1 MAKKNKKIQLYD
13 IPQASD
19 TPIMEQ
25 PKQVVEEQKPAATAT
40 PVAETTA
47 ETPATTEVKEEA
59 TAFPLTPLYDRV
71 TAKQAEAQAAQERAD
86 ALVEVFKKADGE
98 GRAMLLNIMK
108 EAEPKKDED
117 EEKRLRTLAKV
128 QAWGDMLG
136 ALTSGVVANTGRYGK
151 GYIPYLPSGSALS
164 SIDKINE
171 MQDEYAKRKLEWDGN
186 MLNFRLGQEQA
197 KIDAAKALATA
208 AQSDAAAKAKEADDA
223 YADALDAADRWTR
236 LGIEEEGRNA
246 RNAANIA
253 SRERVA
259 YINAMNKGRGG
270 SGKDADEEDMDDIML
285 GWYDILDPWMPQ
297 DIESWAEEYDIKGKS
312 LGKKK
317 TVKKSTYEDDLP
329 ARKRDAKRNVV
340 LKRAK
345 ALYETGEFSQDEA
358 FLIALGED
366 LKAKGMPKADI
377 QLVLRYMQQGY
388 DYKEALAMVARNKM
402 N

>member
-1 MAKKNKKIQLYD
+1 MAKKNKEIQLYD

-25 PKQVVEEQKPAATAT
+25 PKQEVEEQTPAATAT
-40 PVAETTA
+40 PVAETTT
-47 ETPATTEVKEEA
+47 ETPATTEAKEVA
-59 TAFPLTPLYDRV
+59 AASPLTPLYDRV

-86 ALVEVFKKADGE
+86 ALVEAFKKADGE
-98 GRAMLLNIMK
+98 GRAMLLNILK

-208 AQSDAAAKAKEADDA
+208 AQSDADAKAKEADDA

-259 YINAMNKGRGG
+259 YINAMNKGKGG
-270 SGKDADEEDMDDIML
+270 SGKDEEDEDALFLD
-285 GWYDILDPWMPQ
+285 WYDVYEPWEAR
-297 DIESWAEEYDIKGKS
+297 DIESWTEEYDMRGNAD
-312 LGKKK
+312 GKKK

-329 ARKRDAKRNVV
+329 SRQRDAKRNVV

-345 ALYETGEFSQDEA
+345 VLYDTGDFTKDEA
-358 FLIALGED
+358 LMIAIGED
-366 LKAKGMPKADI
+366 LKAKGMPQADI

>member
-1 MAKKNKKIQLYD
+1 MAKKNKKMQLYD

-25 PKQVVEEQKPAATAT
+25 SKQEVEEQKPAATAT
-40 PVAETTA
+40 PSAETTA
-47 ETPATTEVKEEA
+47 ETPATTEVKEE
-59 TAFPLTPLYDRV
+59 TAASPLTPLYDRV
-71 TAKQAEAQAAQERAD
+71 TAKQAEAQAAQERAN
-86 ALVEVFKKADGE
+86 ALVEAFKKADGE
-98 GRAMLLNIMK
+98 GRAMLLNILK

-208 AQSDAAAKAKEADDA
+208 AQSDADAKAKEADDA

-253 SRERVA
+253 ARERVA
-259 YINAMNKGRGG
+259 YINAMNKGKGG
-270 SGKDADEEDMDDIML
+270 SGKDEEDEDALFL
-285 GWYDILDPWMPQ
+285 GWYDILEPWEPQ
-297 DIESWAEEYDIKGKS
+297 DIESWTEEYDMRGNAD
-312 LGKKK
+312 GKKK
-317 TVKKSTYEDDLP
+317 TITKSKYKDDLP
-329 ARKRDAKRNVV
+329 DRERDAKRNVV

-345 ALYETGEFSQDEA
+345 VLYDTGDFTKEEALMIAVGENLE
-358 FLIALGED
+358 
-366 LKAKGMPKADI
+366 AKGLPVEDI
-377 QLVLRYMQQGY
+377 QRVLKYMQQGY
-388 DYKEALAMVARNKM
+388 DYKRAVAMVVKRHNL
-402 N
+402 

>member
-1 MAKKNKKIQLYD
+1 MAKKNKKIELYD

-25 PKQVVEEQKPAATAT
+25 PKQVVEEQTPAPT
-40 PVAETTA
+40 PTPAVAE
-47 ETPATTEVKEEA
+47 EQTPATTETKEEA
-59 TAFPLTPLYDRV
+59 TASSLTPLYDRV
-71 TAKQAEAQAAQERAD
+71 VAKQAEAQAAQERAD
-86 ALVEVFKKADGE
+86 ALVEAFKKADGE

-108 EAEPKKDED
+108 EAEPKKDEG

-186 MLNFRLGQEQA
+186 MLNFRLGNEQA

-208 AQSDAAAKAKEADDA
+208 AQSDADAKAKEAEDA

-246 RNAANIA
+246 RNAADIA

-259 YINAMNKGRGG
+259 YINAMNKGKGG
-270 SGKDADEEDMDDIML
+270 SGKNADEDKDAIML
-285 GWYDILDPWMPQ
+285 GWYDILEPWEPQ
-297 DIESWAEEYDIKGKS
+297 DIESWTEEYDIKGNS
-312 LGKKK
+312 LGRKK

-329 ARKRDAKRNVV
+329 DRKRDAKRNVV

-345 ALYETGEFSQDEA
+345 ALYETGDFTKEEA
-358 FLIALGED
+358 LMVAVGED

-388 DYKEALAMVARNKM
+388 DYKEALAKVARNKM

>member
-25 PKQVVEEQKPAATAT
+25 PKQEVEEQTPAATAT

-59 TAFPLTPLYDRV
+59 TASPLTPLYDRV

-86 ALVEVFKKADGE
+86 ALVEAFKRADGE

-151 GYIPYLPSGSALS
+151 GYIPYLPSGSVLS

-208 AQSDAAAKAKEADDA
+208 AQRDAAAKAKEADDA

-253 SRERVA
+253 SRERTA
-259 YINAMNKGRGG
+259 YINAMNKGG

-297 DIESWAEEYDIKGKS
+297 DIESWTEEYDVKGKS

-317 TVKKSTYEDDLP
+317 TAKKSTYEDDLP
-329 ARKRDAKRNVV
+329 VRQRKLNKNAVI
-340 LKRAK
+340 KRAK
-345 ALYETGEFSQDEA
+345 ALYETGEFSQEEA

-377 QLVLRYMQQGY
+377 QLVLSYIQQGY

>member
-1 MAKKNKKIQLYD
+1 MAKKNKDIQLYD

-19 TPIMEQ
+19 TPIVEQ
-25 PKQVVEEQKPAATAT
+25 PKQVVEEQ
-40 PVAETTA
+40 
-47 ETPATTEVKEEA
+47 TPATTEVKEET
-59 TAFPLTPLYDRV
+59 TASPLTPLYDRV

-86 ALVEVFKKADGE
+86 ALAEAFRKADGE
-98 GRAMLLNIMK
+98 GRAMLLNILQ

-164 SIDKINE
+164 SIDKINK

-197 KIDAAKALATA
+197 KIDAAKALASA
-208 AQSDAAAKAKEADDA
+208 AQSDAAVKAKEADDA

-236 LGIEEEGRNA
+236 MGIEEQNRNA
-246 RNAANIA
+246 RTAADIA

-259 YINAMNKGRGG
+259 YINAMNKAK
-270 SGKDADEEDMDDIML
+270 KDTDEGEDMDAIML
-285 GWYDILDPWMPQ
+285 DWYDILEPWVPQ
-297 DIESWAEEYDIKGKS
+297 DIVSWAEVYDDVGLLKGKKMNIS
-312 LGKKK
+312 
-317 TVKKSTYEDDLP
+317 KSMYKDDLP
-329 ARKRDAKRNVV
+329 ARQRELKMNAVI
-340 LKRAK
+340 KRAK

-358 FLIALGED
+358 FLIAVGED

-377 QLVLRYMQQGY
+377 QLVLSYIQQGY
-388 DYKEALAMVARNKM
+388 NYKEALAMVARNKK

>member
-25 PKQVVEEQKPAATAT
+25 PKQEVKEQTPAVTAT
-40 PVAETTA
+40 PVAGTTA
-47 ETPATTEVKEEA
+47 ETPATTEVKEEV
-59 TAFPLTPLYDRV
+59 TASPLTPLYDRV

-86 ALVEVFKKADGE
+86 ALVEAFKKADGE

-128 QAWGDMLG
+128 QAWGDMLS

-197 KIDAAKALATA
+197 KINAAKALATA
-208 AQSDAAAKAKEADDA
+208 AQSDAAAKAKEAEDA

-253 SRERVA
+253 SRERTA
-259 YINAMNKGRGG
+259 YINAMNKGKG
-270 SGKDADEEDMDDIML
+270 DTEEEDMDSIML
-285 GWYDILDPWMPQ
+285 EWYDILEPWEPQ
-297 DIESWAEEYDIKGKS
+297 DIESWSEEYDIAGQVT
-312 LGKKK
+312 GKKK
-317 TVKKSTYEDDLP
+317 NIRKSTYKDDLP
-329 ARKRDAKRNVV
+329 ARERELKMNAVI
-340 LKRAK
+340 KRAK

-358 FLIALGED
+358 FLIAVGED
-366 LKAKGMPKADI
+366 LKAKGMPKADR

-388 DYKEALAMVARNKM
+388 DYKEALAMVARNKK

>member
-1 MAKKNKKIQLYD
+1 MQLYD

-25 PKQVVEEQKPAATAT
+25 PKVEEQKPAATDT
-40 PVAETTA
+40 PVA
-47 ETPATTEVKEEA
+47 ETPATTEVKEET
-59 TAFPLTPLYDRV
+59 TASPLTPLYDRV

-86 ALVEVFKKADGE
+86 ALAEAFRRADGE
-98 GRAMLLNIMK
+98 GRAMLLNILQ

-164 SIDKINE
+164 SIDKINK

-197 KIDAAKALATA
+197 KIDAAKALASA
-208 AQSDAAAKAKEADDA
+208 AQSSADAKAKEADDA

-236 LGIEEEGRNA
+236 MGIEEQNRNA
-246 RNAANIA
+246 RTAADIA

-259 YINAMNKGRGG
+259 YINAMNKAK
-270 SGKDADEEDMDDIML
+270 KDTDEEDMDDIML
-285 GWYDILDPWMPQ
+285 GWYDILEPWMPQ
-297 DIESWAEEYDIKGKS
+297 DIESWTEEYDMAGN
-312 LGKKK
+312 LDGKKK

-329 ARKRDAKRNVV
+329 ARQRKLIMNAVI
-340 LKRAK
+340 KRAK

-358 FLIALGED
+358 FLIAVGED

-377 QLVLRYMQQGY
+377 QLVLSYIQQGY
-388 DYKEALAMVARNKM
+388 DYKEALAMVARNKK

>member
-25 PKQVVEEQKPAATAT
+25 PKQEVEEQKPAATAT

-47 ETPATTEVKEEA
+47 EVPATTEVKEEA

-86 ALVEVFKKADGE
+86 ALVEAFKKADGE

-253 SRERVA
+253 SRERTA
-259 YINAMNKGRGG
+259 YINAMNKGKGG
-270 SGKDADEEDMDDIML
+270 SGKDEEDMDDIML
-285 GWYDILDPWMPQ
+285 GWYDILEPWEPQ
-297 DIESWAEEYDIKGKS
+297 DIESWTEVYDVAGNVDGKR
-312 LGKKK
+312 K
-317 TVKKSTYEDDLP
+317 TVEKSTYKDDLP
-329 ARKRDAKRNVV
+329 ARERELKMNAVI
-340 LKRAK
+340 KRAK

-358 FLIALGED
+358 FRIAVGED
-366 LKAKGMPKADI
+366 LKAKGMPKAGI
-377 QLVLRYMQQGY
+377 QSVLRYMQQGY
-388 DYKEALAMVARNKM
+388 DYKEALAKVARNKM

>member
-19 TPIMEQ
+19 TPIKEQ
-25 PKQVVEEQKPAATAT
+25 PKQEVKEQTPAVTAT
-40 PVAETTA
+40 PVAGTTA

-59 TAFPLTPLYDRV
+59 TASPLTPLYDRV

-86 ALVEVFKKADGE
+86 ALVEAFKRADGE

-208 AQSDAAAKAKEADDA
+208 AQSKADAKAKEAEDA

-253 SRERVA
+253 SRERTA
-259 YINAMNKGRGG
+259 YINAMNKGKG
-270 SGKDADEEDMDDIML
+270 DTEEEDMDSIML
-285 GWYDILDPWMPQ
+285 EWYDILEPWEAQ
-297 DIESWAEEYDIKGKS
+297 DIESWAEEYDMAGHVT
-312 LGKKK
+312 GKKK
-317 TVKKSTYEDDLP
+317 TITKSKYKDDLED
-329 ARKRDAKRNVV
+329 RKRDAKRNVV

-358 FLIALGED
+358 FRIAVGED

-388 DYKEALAMVARNKM
+388 DYKEALAKVARNKM

>member
-1 MAKKNKKIQLYD
+1 MAKKNKEIQLYD

-25 PKQVVEEQKPAATAT
+25 PKQEVEEQTPAATAT
-40 PVAETTA
+40 PVAETTT
-47 ETPATTEVKEEA
+47 ETPATTEAKEVDA
-59 TAFPLTPLYDRV
+59 ASPLTPLYDRV
-71 TAKQAEAQAAQERAD
+71 TAKQAEAQAAQERAN
-86 ALVEVFKKADGE
+86 ALVEAFKKADGE

-208 AQSDAAAKAKEADDA
+208 AQSDADAKAKEADDA

-253 SRERVA
+253 SRERTA
-259 YINAMNKGRGG
+259 YINAMNK
-270 SGKDADEEDMDDIML
+270 GKDADEEDMDAIML
-285 GWYDILDPWMPQ
+285 GWYDILEPWEPQ
-297 DIESWAEEYDIKGKS
+297 DIESWTEEYDMRGNAD
-312 LGKKK
+312 GKKK
-317 TVKKSTYEDDLP
+317 TITKSKYKDDLP
-329 ARKRDAKRNVV
+329 DRERDAKRNVV

-345 ALYETGEFSQDEA
+345 ALYDTGDFTKDEA
-358 FLIALGED
+358 LMIAVGEN
-366 LKAKGMPKADI
+366 LEAKGLPVEDI
-377 QLVLRYMQQGY
+377 QRVLKYMQQGY
-388 DYKEALAMVARNKM
+388 DYKRAVAMVVKRHNL
-402 N
+402 

>member
-25 PKQVVEEQKPAATAT
+25 PKQEVEEQTPAATAT

-59 TAFPLTPLYDRV
+59 TASPLTPLYDRV

-86 ALVEVFKKADGE
+86 ALVEAFKKADGE

-197 KIDAAKALATA
+197 KIDAARALATA
-208 AQSDAAAKAKEADDA
+208 AQSSADAKAKEADDA

-236 LGIEEEGRNA
+236 MGIEEQNRNA
-246 RNAANIA
+246 RTAADIA

-259 YINAMNKGRGG
+259 YINAMNKAKGG

-297 DIESWAEEYDIKGKS
+297 DIESWTEVYDMAGNVVGKR
-312 LGKKK
+312 KN
-317 TVKKSTYEDDLP
+317 VKKSTYEDALP
-329 ARKRDAKRNVV
+329 ARQRGLKKNAVI
-340 LKRAK
+340 KRAW

-358 FLIALGED
+358 FRIAVGED

-388 DYKEALAMVARNKM
+388 DYKEALAKVARNKM

>member
-1 MAKKNKKIQLYD
+1 MAKKNKDIQLYD

-25 PKQVVEEQKPAATAT
+25 PKQVEEEQNTAFEEES
-40 PVAETTA
+40 PEGDNAE
-47 ETPATTEVKEEA
+47 EEA
-59 TAFPLTPLYDRV
+59 TASPLTPLYDRV

-86 ALVEVFKKADGE
+86 ALAEAFRKADGE
-98 GRAMLLNIMK
+98 GRAMLLNIMR

-136 ALTSGVVANTGRYGK
+136 ALTSGVVANTGKYGK

-164 SIDKINE
+164 SIDKINK

-186 MLNFRLGQEQA
+186 MLNFRLGNEQA
-197 KIDAAKALATA
+197 KIEAARALATA
-208 AQSDAAAKAKEADDA
+208 AQSSADAKAKEADDA

-236 LGIEEEGRNA
+236 MGIEEQNRNA
-246 RNAANIA
+246 RTAADIA
-253 SRERVA
+253 SRERTA
-259 YINAMNKGRGG
+259 YINAM
-270 SGKDADEEDMDDIML
+270 GKDTVEEEDMNAIML
-285 GWYDILDPWMPQ
+285 GWYDILDPWVPQ
-297 DIESWAEEYDIKGKS
+297 DIESWTEEHDQDGIIS
-312 LGKKK
+312 KKK

-329 ARKRDAKRNVV
+329 ARQRKLNMNAVI
-340 LKRAK
+340 KRAK
-345 ALYETGEFSQDEA
+345 ALYETREFSQDEA
-358 FLIALGED
+358 FLIAVGED

-377 QLVLRYMQQGY
+377 QLVLSYIQQGY
-388 DYKEALAMVARNKM
+388 DYEEALAMVARNKM

>member
-1 MAKKNKKIQLYD
+1 MAKKNKEIQLYD

-25 PKQVVEEQKPAATAT
+25 PKQEVEEQKPAATDA

-47 ETPATTEVKEEA
+47 ETPATTEAKEEA
-59 TAFPLTPLYDRV
+59 TASPLTPLYDRV

-86 ALVEVFKKADGE
+86 ALVEAFRKADGE

-151 GYIPYLPSGSALS
+151 GYIPYLPSDSALS
-164 SIDKINE
+164 SIEKINE

-208 AQSDAAAKAKEADDA
+208 AQSKADTKAKEADDA

-253 SRERVA
+253 SRERTA
-259 YINAMNKGRGG
+259 YINAMNKGKGG
-270 SGKDADEEDMDDIML
+270 SGKEKTREDIVLDAYNKL
-285 GWYDILDPWMPQ
+285 FPWEAR
-297 DIESWAEEYDIKGKS
+297 DIESWSEEYDVKGK
-312 LGKKK
+312 LKGKNK

-329 ARKRDAKRNVV
+329 EIE
-340 LKRAK
+340 AK
-345 ALYETGEFSQDEA
+345 ARINDYA
-358 FLIALGED
+358 NAVAD
-366 LKAKGMPKADI
+366 LVEM
-377 QLVLRYMQQGY
+377 GY
-388 DYKEALAMVARNKM
+388 TEGDALALVRAQYEEDMKAASKSFHEDIKNKI
-402 N
+402 NGK

>member
-1 MAKKNKKIQLYD
+1 MAKKNKKMQLYD

-25 PKQVVEEQKPAATAT
+25 SKQEVEEQKPAATAT
-40 PVAETTA
+40 PSAETTA
-47 ETPATTEVKEEA
+47 ETPATTEVKEETA
-59 TAFPLTPLYDRV
+59 TSPLTPLYDRV
-71 TAKQAEAQAAQERAD
+71 TAKQAEAQAAQERAN
-86 ALVEVFKKADGE
+86 ALVEAFKKADGE
-98 GRAMLLNIMK
+98 GRAMLLNILK

-208 AQSDAAAKAKEADDA
+208 AQSDADAKAKEADDA
-223 YADALDAADRWTR
+223 YADALEAADRWTR

-253 SRERVA
+253 SRERTA
-259 YINAMNKGRGG
+259 YINAMNK
-270 SGKDADEEDMDDIML
+270 GKDADEEDMDAIML
-285 GWYDILDPWMPQ
+285 GWYDILEPWEPQ
-297 DIESWAEEYDIKGKS
+297 DIESWTEEYDMRGNAD
-312 LGKKK
+312 GKKK
-317 TVKKSTYEDDLP
+317 TIAKSKYKDDLP
-329 ARKRDAKRNVV
+329 DRERDAKRNVV

-345 ALYETGEFSQDEA
+345 VLYDTGDFTKDEA
-358 FLIALGED
+358 LMIAVGED
-366 LKAKGMPKADI
+366 LKAKGMPQADI

>member
-1 MAKKNKKIQLYD
+1 MAKKNKEIQLYD

-19 TPIMEQ
+19 TPIMGQ
-25 PKQVVEEQKPAATAT
+25 PKQEVEEQKPA
-40 PVAETTA
+40 
-47 ETPATTEVKEEA
+47 TTEVKEQTPAPTEAKEEA

-86 ALVEVFKKADGE
+86 ALVEAFRKADGE

-171 MQDEYAKRKLEWDGN
+171 MQDEYAKHKLEWDGN

-208 AQSDAAAKAKEADDA
+208 AQSDAAAKAKEAEDA

-253 SRERVA
+253 SRERTA
-259 YINAMNKGRGG
+259 YINAMNKGKGG
-270 SGKDADEEDMDDIML
+270 SGKDEEDMDAIML
-285 GWYDILDPWMPQ
+285 GWYDILDPWEPQ
-297 DIESWAEEYDIKGKS
+297 DIESWAEEYDIKGDS

-317 TVKKSTYEDDLP
+317 TITKSKYKDDLED
-329 ARKRDAKRNVV
+329 RKRDAKRNVV

-358 FLIALGED
+358 FRIAVGED

-388 DYKEALAMVARNKM
+388 DYKEALAKVARNKM

>member
-1 MAKKNKKIQLYD
+1 MAKKNKEIQLYD

-25 PKQVVEEQKPAATAT
+25 PKPEVEEQKPAATAT
-40 PVAETTA
+40 PVAEATA

-59 TAFPLTPLYDRV
+59 TASPLTPLYDRV

-86 ALVEVFKKADGE
+86 ALVEAFKKADGE

-117 EEKRLRTLAKV
+117 EEKRLRTLVKV
-128 QAWGDMLG
+128 QAWGDMLS

-171 MQDEYAKRKLEWDGN
+171 MQDEYAKRKLDWDGN

-208 AQSDAAAKAKEADDA
+208 AQGKADAKAKEADDA

-246 RNAANIA
+246 RNAADIA

-259 YINAMNKGRGG
+259 YINAMNKGKGG
-270 SGKDADEEDMDDIML
+270 SGKDEEDMDAIML
-285 GWYDILDPWMPQ
+285 GWYDILDPWEPQ
-297 DIESWAEEYDIKGKS
+297 DIESWAEEYDTKGNS

-329 ARKRDAKRNVV
+329 ARQSELKKNAVI
-340 LKRAK
+340 KRAK
-345 ALYETGEFSQDEA
+345 TLYETGEFSQDEA
-358 FLIALGED
+358 FLIAVGED
-366 LKAKGMPKADI
+366 LKAKGMPKADR

-388 DYKEALAMVARNKM
+388 DYKEALAMVARNKK

>member
-1 MAKKNKKIQLYD
+1 MVKKNKDIQLYD

-25 PKQVVEEQKPAATAT
+25 PKQEVKEQKPAATNA

-59 TAFPLTPLYDRV
+59 TASPLTPLYDRV
-71 TAKQAEAQAAQERAD
+71 VAKQAEAQAAQERAD
-86 ALVEVFKKADGE
+86 ALVEAFRKADGE

-171 MQDEYAKRKLEWDGN
+171 MQDEDAKRKLEWDGN
-186 MLNFRLGQEQA
+186 MLNFRLGNEKA

-208 AQSDAAAKAKEADDA
+208 AQSEAAAKAKEADDA

-253 SRERVA
+253 SRERTA
-259 YINAMNKGRGG
+259 YINAMNK
-270 SGKDADEEDMDDIML
+270 SGKDVEKEDKDAIML
-285 GWYDILDPWMPQ
+285 GWYDILEPWEPQ
-297 DIESWAEEYDIKGKS
+297 DIESWAEEYNKYGTSI
-312 LGKKK
+312 GKKK

-329 ARKRDAKRNVV
+329 ARQRELNKNAVI
-340 LKRAK
+340 KRAW

-358 FLIALGED
+358 FRIAVGED

-388 DYKEALAMVARNKM
+388 DYKEALAKVARNKM

>member
-19 TPIMEQ
+19 TPIKEQ
-25 PKQVVEEQKPAATAT
+25 PKQEVEEQKPAATAT
-40 PVAETTA
+40 PEAETTA
-47 ETPATTEVKEEA
+47 ETPANTEVKEEA
-59 TAFPLTPLYDRV
+59 TASPLTPLYDRV

-86 ALVEVFKKADGE
+86 ALVEAFKKADGE

-171 MQDEYAKRKLEWDGN
+171 MQDEYAKRKLDWDGN

-208 AQSDAAAKAKEADDA
+208 AQSDAAAKAKEAEDA

-253 SRERVA
+253 SRERTA
-259 YINAMNKGRGG
+259 YINAMNKGKG
-270 SGKDADEEDMDDIML
+270 DTEEEDMDSIML
-285 GWYDILDPWMPQ
+285 EWYDILEPWEAQ
-297 DIESWAEEYDIKGKS
+297 DIESWAEEYDMAGHVT
-312 LGKKK
+312 GKKK
-317 TVKKSTYEDDLP
+317 TITKSKYKDDLED
-329 ARKRDAKRNVV
+329 RKRDAKRNVV

-358 FLIALGED
+358 FRIAVGED

-388 DYKEALAMVARNKM
+388 DYKEALAKVARNKM

>member
-1 MAKKNKKIQLYD
+1 MAKKNKDIQLYD

-19 TPIMEQ
+19 TPIKEQ
-25 PKQVVEEQKPAATAT
+25 PKQEVEEQTPAVTVT

-59 TAFPLTPLYDRV
+59 TASPLTPLYDRV

-86 ALVEVFKKADGE
+86 ALVEAFKKADGE
-98 GRAMLLNIMK
+98 GRAMLLNILK

-171 MQDEYAKRKLEWDGN
+171 MQDEYAKRKLDWDGN

-197 KIDAAKALATA
+197 KINAAKALATA
-208 AQSDAAAKAKEADDA
+208 AQSKADAKAKEAEDA

-246 RNAANIA
+246 RNTADIA

-259 YINAMNKGRGG
+259 YINAMNKGKGG
-270 SGKDADEEDMDDIML
+270 EEKKREAIVFDAYNKL
-285 GWYDILDPWMPQ
+285 FPWKPR
-297 DIESWAEEYDIKGKS
+297 DIESWSEVYNIAGQVT
-312 LGKKK
+312 GKKK
-317 TVKKSTYEDDLP
+317 NIRKSTYKEDLP
-329 ARKRDAKRNVV
+329 GIEIEARFNEYANAVADLVEMGYA
-340 LKRAK
+340 
-345 ALYETGEFSQDEA
+345 E
-358 FLIALGED
+358 ED
-366 LKAKGMPKADI
+366 
-377 QLVLRYMQQGY
+377 
-388 DYKEALAMVARNKM
+388 ALALVRAQLEEDMKAASKSLLEDIKNKK
-402 N
+402 NGKK

>member
-1 MAKKNKKIQLYD
+1 
-13 IPQASD
+13 
-19 TPIMEQ
+19 
-25 PKQVVEEQKPAATAT
+25 
-40 PVAETTA
+40 
-47 ETPATTEVKEEA
+47 
-59 TAFPLTPLYDRV
+59 LYDRV

-86 ALVEVFKKADGE
+86 ALVEAFKKADGE
-98 GRAMLLNIMK
+98 GRAMLLNILK

-208 AQSDAAAKAKEADDA
+208 AQSDADAKAKEADDA

-253 SRERVA
+253 TRERVA
-259 YINAMNKGRGG
+259 YINAMNKGKGG
-270 SGKDADEEDMDDIML
+270 EEKKREAIVFDAYNKL
-285 GWYDILDPWMPQ
+285 FPWKPR
-297 DIESWAEEYDIKGKS
+297 DIESWSEDYDMKGNVI
-312 LGKKK
+312 GKKK

-329 ARKRDAKRNVV
+329 GIETEARFNEYANAVADLVEMGYAEEDALALV
-340 LKRAK
+340 RAQLEEDMK
-345 ALYETGEFSQDEA
+345 AASKSLYE
-358 FLIALGED
+358 
-366 LKAKGMPKADI
+366 DI
-377 QLVLRYMQQGY
+377 
-388 DYKEALAMVARNKM
+388 KNKK
-402 N
+402 NGKK

>member
-1 MAKKNKKIQLYD
+1 MAKKNKDIQLYD

-25 PKQVVEEQKPAATAT
+25 PKQEVEEQTPAATAT

-47 ETPATTEVKEEA
+47 ETPAPTEAKAEA
-59 TAFPLTPLYDRV
+59 AASPLTPLYDRV

-86 ALVEVFKKADGE
+86 ALVEAFRKADGE
-98 GRAMLLNIMK
+98 GRAMLLNILK

-208 AQSDAAAKAKEADDA
+208 AQSDADAKAKAAEDA

-253 SRERVA
+253 SRERTA
-259 YINAMNKGRGG
+259 YINAMNKGKG
-270 SGKDADEEDMDDIML
+270 DAEEEDMDSIML
-285 GWYDILDPWMPQ
+285 GWYDILEPWEPQ
-297 DIESWAEEYDIKGKS
+297 DIESWSEVYNMAGQSES
-312 LGKKK
+312 KKK

-329 ARKRDAKRNVV
+329 ARERDAKRNVV

-345 ALYETGEFSQDEA
+345 ALYDTGDYTKDEA
-358 FLIALGED
+358 LMIAVGEN
-366 LKAKGMPKADI
+366 LEAKGMPVEDI
-377 QLVLRYMQQGY
+377 QRVLKYMQQGY
-388 DYKEALAMVARNKM
+388 DYKRAVAMVVKRHNL
-402 N
+402 

>member
-1 MAKKNKKIQLYD
+1 M
-13 IPQASD
+13 
-19 TPIMEQ
+19 
-25 PKQVVEEQKPAATAT
+25 
-40 PVAETTA
+40 
-47 ETPATTEVKEEA
+47 
-59 TAFPLTPLYDRV
+59 YDRV
-71 TAKQAEAQAAQERAD
+71 VAKQAEAQAAQERAD
-86 ALVEVFKKADGE
+86 ALVEAFRKADGE
-98 GRAMLLNIMK
+98 GRAMLLNIMQ

-151 GYIPYLPSGSALS
+151 GYIPYLPSDSALS
-164 SIDKINE
+164 SIEKINE

-208 AQSDAAAKAKEADDA
+208 AQSDAVAKAKEADDA

-253 SRERVA
+253 SRERTA
-259 YINAMNKGRGG
+259 YINAMNKGKGG

-285 GWYDILDPWMPQ
+285 GWYDILDPWEAQ
-297 DIESWAEEYDIKGKS
+297 DIESWTEEYDMAGNAG
-312 LGKKK
+312 GKKK
-317 TVKKSTYEDDLP
+317 TITKSKYKDDLED
-329 ARKRDAKRNVV
+329 RKRDAKRNVV

-358 FLIALGED
+358 FRIAVGED

-388 DYKEALAMVARNKM
+388 DYKEALAKVARNKM

>member
-25 PKQVVEEQKPAATAT
+25 PKQEVKEQTPAVTAT
-40 PVAETTA
+40 PVAGTTA
-47 ETPATTEVKEEA
+47 ETPATTEVKEET
-59 TAFPLTPLYDRV
+59 TASPLTPLYDRV

-86 ALVEVFKKADGE
+86 ALVEAFKKADGE

-208 AQSDAAAKAKEADDA
+208 AQSDADAKAKEADDA

-253 SRERVA
+253 SRERTA
-259 YINAMNKGRGG
+259 YINAMNKGKG
-270 SGKDADEEDMDDIML
+270 DTEEEDMDSIML
-285 GWYDILDPWMPQ
+285 EWYDILEPWEPQ

-312 LGKKK
+312 RGKKK

-329 ARKRDAKRNVV
+329 ARERELKKNAVI
-340 LKRAK
+340 KRAK

-358 FLIALGED
+358 FRIAVGED

-388 DYKEALAMVARNKM
+388 DYKEALAKVARNKM

>member
-1 MAKKNKKIQLYD
+1 MAKKNKDIQLYD

-19 TPIMEQ
+19 TPIVEQ
-25 PKQVVEEQKPAATAT
+25 PKQVVEEQA
-40 PVAETTA
+40 
-47 ETPATTEVKEEA
+47 PATTEAEEET
-59 TAFPLTPLYDRV
+59 TASPLTPLYDRV

-86 ALVEVFKKADGE
+86 ALAEAFRKADGE
-98 GRAMLLNIMK
+98 GRAMLLNILQ

-164 SIDKINE
+164 SIDKINK

-197 KIDAAKALATA
+197 KIDAAKALASA

-236 LGIEEEGRNA
+236 MGIEEQNRNA
-246 RNAANIA
+246 RTAADIA

-259 YINAMNKGRGG
+259 YINAMNKAK
-270 SGKDADEEDMDDIML
+270 KDTDEEEDMNAIML
-285 GWYDILDPWMPQ
+285 GWYDILDPWEPQ
-297 DIESWAEEYDIKGKS
+297 DIESWTEEYDKKGNLKGKR
-312 LGKKK
+312 KDID
-317 TVKKSTYEDDLP
+317 KSKYEDDLP
-329 ARKRDAKRNVV
+329 ARQRKLKKNAVI
-340 LKRAK
+340 KRAK

-358 FLIALGED
+358 FLIAVGEN
-366 LKAKGMPKADI
+366 LEAKGLPVEDI
-377 QLVLRYMQQGY
+377 QRVLKYMQQGY
-388 DYKEALAMVARNKM
+388 DYKRAVAMVVKRHNL
-402 N
+402 

>member
-1 MAKKNKKIQLYD
+1 MAKKNKDIQLYD

-25 PKQVVEEQKPAATAT
+25 PKQVEEEQNTAFEEES
-40 PVAETTA
+40 PEGDNAE
-47 ETPATTEVKEEA
+47 EEA
-59 TAFPLTPLYDRV
+59 TASPLTPLYDRV

-86 ALVEVFKKADGE
+86 ALAEAFRKADGE
-98 GRAMLLNIMK
+98 GRAMLLNIMR

-136 ALTSGVVANTGRYGK
+136 ALTSGVVANTGKYGK

-164 SIDKINE
+164 SIDKINK

-186 MLNFRLGQEQA
+186 MLNFRLGNEQA
-197 KIDAAKALATA
+197 KIEAARALATA
-208 AQSDAAAKAKEADDA
+208 AQSSADAKAKEADDA

-236 LGIEEEGRNA
+236 MGIEEQNRNA
-246 RNAANIA
+246 RTAADIA
-253 SRERVA
+253 SRERTA
-259 YINAMNKGRGG
+259 YINAM
-270 SGKDADEEDMDDIML
+270 GKDTVEEEDMNAIML
-285 GWYDILDPWMPQ
+285 GWYDILDPWVPQ
-297 DIESWAEEYDIKGKS
+297 DIESWTEEHDQDGIIS
-312 LGKKK
+312 KKK

-329 ARKRDAKRNVV
+329 ARQRKLNMNAVI
-340 LKRAK
+340 KRAK
-345 ALYETGEFSQDEA
+345 ALYKTREFSQDEA
-358 FLIALGED
+358 FLIAVGED

-377 QLVLRYMQQGY
+377 QLVLSYIQQGY
-388 DYKEALAMVARNKM
+388 DYEEALAMVARNKM

>member
-25 PKQVVEEQKPAATAT
+25 PKQEVEEQKPAATAT

-59 TAFPLTPLYDRV
+59 TASSLTPLYDRV

-86 ALVEVFKKADGE
+86 ALVEAFKRADGE
-98 GRAMLLNIMK
+98 GRAMLLNILK

-253 SRERVA
+253 SRERTA
-259 YINAMNKGRGG
+259 YINAMNKGKGG
-270 SGKDADEEDMDDIML
+270 EEKKREAIVFDAYNKL
-285 GWYDILDPWMPQ
+285 FPWKPR
-297 DIESWAEEYDIKGKS
+297 DIESWTEVYDMAGNVE
-312 LGKKK
+312 GKKK
-317 TVKKSTYEDDLP
+317 NIRKSTYKDDLP
-329 ARKRDAKRNVV
+329 GIEIEARFNEYANAVADLVEMGYAEENALALV
-340 LKRAK
+340 RAQLEEDMK
-345 ALYETGEFSQDEA
+345 AASKSLYE
-358 FLIALGED
+358 
-366 LKAKGMPKADI
+366 DI
-377 QLVLRYMQQGY
+377 
-388 DYKEALAMVARNKM
+388 KNKK
-402 N
+402 NGKK